1 MCIICT
7 ENAIRDIVGV
17 LNPFCRGR
25 LKVNSTI
32 GYDNFMAKKAKK
44 ANLKPKY
51 EVVTIKKF

>member
-7 ENAIRDIVGV
+7 DNAIRDIVGV

-32 GYDNFMAKKAKK
+32 GYDNFMAKKAEWRLTRSLSTK
-44 ANLKPKY
+44 L
-51 EVVTIKKF
+51 